1 MFFFGQFGVDKSEI
15 VEWLT
20 MPAWGSVCFV
30 LTRAIMMHLVFKKS
44 CFVFHINYSCIVYG
58 LVLFF
63 VDLTFFLFS
72 LLPIMVKIP
81 LMSHSS
87 VPFSHTRTN
96 CDRVRNIKFLTS
108 HLHLLVDTARSTDR
122 ACGRKLLEWHLP

>member
-1 MFFFGQFGVDKSEI
+1 MMHIPLTLIISLYNFILVHDLESRMPRAITTVHNIYFYCFLVILFSFNTFMFFFEQFGVDKSEI

-63 VDLTFFLFS
+63 VDLTFF
-72 LLPIMVKIP
+72 I
-81 LMSHSS
+81 
-87 VPFSHTRTN
+87 
-96 CDRVRNIKFLTS
+96 
-108 HLHLLVDTARSTDR
+108 LV
-122 ACGRKLLEWHLP
+122 CCL